1 MGSQRIKVRRLHQ
14 IAVGGMAVLFL
25 AEQPDGTHLV
35 IRELHPKLRW
45 RLRSHWRF
53 LRGARIREA
62 VSPHP
67 HIVFSVEHGYGG
79 LVPYEIIEYV
89 PGQNLHELIGRRDEF
104 VVQNSLEVLR
114 QASHAI
120 AHMHD
125 LGYIH
130 LDVKA
135 ENFVLDKRAQ
145 DNREILVKLTD
156 FDLSRRST
164 AAIDARRSGTAS
176 YMAPELLKSGSVG
189 IEADIFAFGVLAY
202 YLVTRR
208 KPFSGF
214 TIDEM
219 RRQQLSQAFHVA
231 EPARLN
237 PDIAPKLNR
246 IIMTCLEKDPRERF
260 PSMSYLRRELG
271 SL

>member
-1 MGSQRIKVRRLHQ
+1 MRSQRIRIQRLQQ

-25 AEQPDGTHLV
+25 AEQPDGTNLV

-45 RLRSHWRF
+45 RLRSHLRF
-53 LRGARIREA
+53 RRGARIRDL

-67 HIVFSVEHGYGG
+67 NIVFSVEYGYSR

-89 PGQNLHELIGRRDEF
+89 PGQNLHELIGRRDECI
-104 VVQNSLEVLR
+104 VRNNLEVLR
-114 QASHAI
+114 QASNAI

-125 LGYIH
+125 AGYIH

-135 ENFVLDKRAQ
+135 ENFVLDKRAYEQ
-145 DNREILVKLTD
+145 DRVLVKLTD
-156 FDLSRRST
+156 FDLSRRIS
-164 AAIDARRSGTAS
+164 ASFDARRAGTAS
-176 YMAPELLKSGSVG
+176 YMAPELLRKGSVG

-214 TIDEM
+214 TLDEM
-219 RRQQLSQAFHVA
+219 RRQQLSQSYLVP
-231 EPARLN
+231 EPIRLA
-237 PDIAPKLNR
+237 PEIAPKLSW
-246 IIMTCLEKDPRERF
+246 IIMKCLEKDPAQRF
-260 PSMSYLRRELG
+260 PSMAYLRRELDRF
-271 SL
+271 